1 MDHAAGHAP
10 GIPFRVCLA
19 AFLSG
24 AATTVGIALFDLD
37 NTLIA
42 GDSDYLWG
50 CFLVEQ
56 GIVDGAN
63 YERENR
69 RFYDLYKVGKLDIY
83 EFLDFQLQPLAAND
97 LDTLHRWRT
106 QYIEEKII
114 PILLP
119 KAHDLL
125 NRHREQDDT
134 LAIIT
139 ATNRFITEPIAGL
152 YGIDHLLATEPELV
166 DGRYSGGIT
175 GIPCF
180 QDGKVQQLSGWL
192 QEHRQTL
199 EDSWFYSDSHNDL
212 PLLNKVVNPVAV
224 DPDEILEG
232 HAGEHGWPV
241 ISLR

>member
-1 MDHAAGHAP
+1 M
-10 GIPFRVCLA
+10 
-19 AFLSG
+19 
-24 AATTVGIALFDLD
+24 GIALFDLD

-56 GIVDGAN
+56 GIVDGAS

-83 EFLDFQLQPLAAND
+83 EFLDFQLRPLAAND
-97 LDTLHRWRT
+97 LDTLHHWRA
-106 QYIEEKII
+106 QYIEEKIV

-125 NRHREQDDT
+125 SRHREQGDT
-134 LAIIT
+134 LVIIT
-139 ATNRFITEPIAGL
+139 ATNRFITAPIAGL
-152 YGIDHLLATEPELV
+152 YGIDHLLATEPELLS
-166 DGRYSGGIT
+166 GRYTGGIT

-192 QEHRQTL
+192 QTHRQTL

-212 PLLNKVVNPVAV
+212 PLLSKVINPVAV
-224 DPDEILEG
+224 DPDEILEQ